1 MLKNLSKFCASS
13 HRSIFKANFHNNN
26 NGRLRCD
33 NQTRWNSS
41 FQMLVSVKKAYEIN
55 TFNNEYQCPYTLNSI
70 ENYIQVLFPVYRF
83 SLFMQRNNCPIGEV
97 VPALLMLFEDLK
109 KL

>member
-1 MLKNLSKFCASS
+1 MV
-13 HRSIFKANFHNNN
+13 
-26 NGRLRCD
+26 
-33 NQTRWNSS
+33 
-41 FQMLVSVKKAYEIN
+41 VSVKKAYEKN

-97 VPALLMLFEDLK
+97 VPALLMLFRDLK
-109 KL
+109 KLKINGIAVTGKYATLRDLLVKSFQKKFKYELQSR